1 MENITLSN
9 LQFNFL
15 DIWYEQLSD
24 QERSV
29 IDSSYTS
36 QLDYL
41 GLQLLSE
48 QNERFNFVVIDQ
60 QKWNRAKNTHTF
72 LQ

>member
-24 QERSV
+24 QERLV
-29 IDSSYTS
+29 VDSNYTS

-60 QKWNRAKNTHTF
+60 QKWNTAKNTHTF
-72 LQ
+72 FQ